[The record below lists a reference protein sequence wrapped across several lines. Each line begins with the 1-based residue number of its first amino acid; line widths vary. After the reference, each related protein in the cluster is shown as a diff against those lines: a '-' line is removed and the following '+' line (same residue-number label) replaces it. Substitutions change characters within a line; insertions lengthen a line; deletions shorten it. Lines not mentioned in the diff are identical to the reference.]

1 MDNSLKK
8 YFTWILSF
16 IFIAAGVLKMFSPD
30 NTGDILIFLFHFSYS
45 TTLIL
50 VYSIAIIETLLGVA
64 LFFNF
69 KVKVTKPLVIFS
81 CSLFLIV
88 AVLGF
93 LNDWQF
99 ACGCFGKFSFGKFDP
114 AMVFRNSLL
123 LLMALWITVD
133 NSIFKKLIQTG
144 SFINNNK

>member
-99 ACGCFGKFSFGKFDP
+99 ACGCFGKFSFGKFDL